1 MTTLNGSA
9 ASAPPRLLNRLL
21 TAGRRL
27 AVVALAPALAGL
39 CVLFVT
45 LHFAAWPAPGQMAWL
60 DFLAL
65 RTPADFA
72 LVRATWW
79 ATLAAALV
87 AAADAILDALG
98 RLIDRGTIALGAT
111 LLRRLGRLLR
121 ALRRAV
127 TIRFLIALA
136 AGFGAFRWAG
146 QVRPFPAIGEDP
158 LLDFIQYHD
167 PAVHALLRAWHL
179 AAPGIVAFGGVL
191 LLSGSVRVWLGS
203 REESPR
209 RGRGVLPDWPA
220 STQDEA
226 PSLVLGE
233 LHHPIEATEASR
245 PQWLSIPERGL
256 YTGLAIFGAV
266 GTGKTSGCMRPFAE
280 QLFAWQAHDPR
291 KRAAGLVL
299 EVKGDFCHDVRQLLA
314 DNGREH
320 DYVEIALGGR
330 WQWNPLDSDMDSYS
344 LAYSLATLLNQL
356 FGRGKEPFWQQAS
369 TNLIRWIIELHRVF
383 PDPWVTLRDV
393 YRLTIDPE
401 AFQEKIDE
409 ARKLC
414 RRPAAE
420 PRIRI
425 PAEHDGH
432 PELQDLDLE
441 PDRRGGLV
449 APASAETTERLDR
462 LGVPWESVEAR
473 PAPPDERL
481 ARLEAVNRWYQNDWL
496 ALDKKLRTSIVES
509 VSVFLSIFDLP
520 DIARLFAPPS
530 PLDPAAPK
538 LEQDADA
545 ALGTEDPSSTPMG
558 SDPNTPETE
567 PSSADRAEPGSETD
581 GRVAGGTLKPLPPLA
596 ELIEGGKV
604 LALNMPA
611 GANPALARAI
621 GVMLKNAWLQTLLR
635 RPAQMKREPGRY
647 FRPAVFLCDEY
658 QSFATVG
665 EDDPSGDE
673 KSFALTRQ
681 CKCIPIVATQ
691 SIASLRSVLSGN
703 DAWRT
708 LLQTLRTRIFLALS
722 DDSSTELASNM
733 CGKVARLS
741 PSYSFS
747 ESSKPAFSLV
757 AARAG
762 GGQGGSL
769 GASKTYRA
777 QREPMFHARTF
788 TLLQNYQAIA
798 LPYDG
803 AKSLPATR
811 LYLKPH
817 YLPHDRSYWRQRD
830 AGEI

>member
-9 ASAPPRLLNRLL
+9 AEAPARPRPRPRPSRLSHLAGRLLWPAV
-21 TAGRRL
+21 AGL
-27 AVVALAPALAGL
+27 AVLLI
-39 CVLFVT
+39 T
-45 LHFAAWPAPGQMAWL
+45 LRFAAWPDPGRVALL

-72 LVRATWW
+72 LARAAWW
-79 ATLAAALV
+79 ATLAAAVV
-87 AAADAILDALG
+87 AAAELVPAAVPRLLG
-98 RLIDRGTIALGAT
+98 RAGRFGGAG
-111 LLRRLGRLLR
+111 LRRRLGRLLEV
-121 ALRRAV
+121 LKKTL
-127 TIRFLIALA
+127 TIRLLASLA
-136 AGFGAFRWAG
+136 AGFAAFRWAA
-146 QVRPFPAIGEDP
+146 QARPFPAIGDDP
-158 LLDFIQYHD
+158 LLDFIAYHD
-167 PAVHALLRAWHL
+167 PAVHALLRAWTL
-179 AAPGIVAFGGVL
+179 AAPGVAAFGGVL
-191 LLSGSVRVWLGS
+191 LLSGAVRVWIGS
-203 REESPR
+203 RADSAR
-209 RGRGVLPDWPA
+209 RGRGALPDWPL
-220 STQDEA
+220 SPEDDA

-233 LHHPIEATEASR
+233 LHHPLDASEATR
-245 PQWLSIPERGL
+245 PRWLTIPERGL
-256 YTGLAIFGAV
+256 YTGVAIFGAV

-280 QLFAWQAHDPR
+280 QLFSWQADNPQR
-291 KRAAGLVL
+291 RAAGLVL

-314 DNGREH
+314 DAGRED
-320 DYVEIALGGR
+320 DYVELALGGR

-356 FGRGKEPFWQQAS
+356 FGRGKDPFWQQAS
-369 TNLIRWIIELHRVF
+369 TNLVRWIIELHRVF

-401 AFQEKIDE
+401 AFEEKIQK

-414 RRPAAE
+414 APPAARK
-420 PRIRI
+420 RIRI
-425 PAEHDGH
+425 HAEHARH
-432 PELQDLDLE
+432 PELEQLAFDFDASGLIG
-441 PDRRGGLV
+441 PDTPDTR
-449 APASAETTERLDR
+449 TRLDE
-462 LGVPWESVEAR
+462 LGVPWEEAAAVER
-473 PAPPDERL
+473 TAPPDDRL
-481 ARLEAVNRWYQNDWL
+481 ARLDAVERWYRNDWMEL
-496 ALDKKLRTSIVES
+496 TPKLRTSVVES

-520 DIARLFAPPS
+520 DVARLFAPPS
-530 PLDPAAPK
+530 PLKTAAAKAPDPTA
-538 LEQDADA
+538 
-545 ALGTEDPSSTPMG
+545 TPMG
-558 SDPNTPETE
+558 NGPD
-567 PSSADRAEPGSETD
+567 SAETD
-581 GRVAGGTLKPLPPLA
+581 GRVAGGTLAPLPPLA

-604 LALNMPA
+604 VALNMPA

-621 GVMLKNAWLQTLLR
+621 GVLLKNAWLQTLLR
-635 RPAQMKREPGRY
+635 RPAQMKRNPDRY

-691 SIASLRSVLSGN
+691 SIASLRSVLAGN

-708 LLQTLRTRIFLALS
+708 LLQTLRTRIFLSLS
-722 DDSSTELASNM
+722 DDSSADLASNM

-769 GASKTYRA
+769 GASKTYRE
-777 QREPMFHARTF
+777 QREPMFHPRTF

-803 AKSLPATR
+803 VRSLPATR

-817 YLPHDRSYWRQRD
+817 YLRRDRSWWRHRD
-830 AGEI
+830 AGDI

>member
-1 MTTLNGSA
+1 MTTANGSA
-9 ASAPPRLLNRLL
+9 APMLARLLGYLIWPAIAGGVVLL
-21 TAGRRL
+21 I
-27 AVVALAPALAGL
+27 
-39 CVLFVT
+39 T
-45 LHFAAWPAPGQMAWL
+45 LRFATWPAPGSIAWL

-65 RTPADFA
+65 CTPAEFA
-72 LVRATWW
+72 LLRSTWW

-87 AAADAILDALG
+87 AATDAILGAVRRLLDRTG
-98 RLIDRGTIALGAT
+98 RVASAAFNIG
-111 LLRRLGRLLR
+111 LGRLLR
-121 ALRRAV
+121 ALRRV
-127 TIRFLIALA
+127 LTLRLLIALA
-136 AGFGAFRWAG
+136 AGLGTFLWAA
-146 QVRPFPAIGEDP
+146 QVRPFPDIGDDP

-179 AAPGIVAFGGVL
+179 AAPGVVAFGGIL

-245 PQWLSIPERGL
+245 PRWLSIPERGL

-314 DNGREH
+314 DNGREE

-393 YRLTIDPE
+393 YRLTIDPK
-401 AFQEKIDE
+401 AFAAKIKA
-409 ARKLC
+409 AREFC
-414 RRPAAE
+414 GRAADE

-425 PAEHDGH
+425 PAEHSDH
-432 PELQDLDLE
+432 PELKDLDFESARTGRYVAADSTDLR
-441 PDRRGGLV
+441 DRLDGLGIPWEHV
-449 APASAETTERLDR
+449 APRPVPPDDRQARLDA
-462 LGVPWESVEAR
+462 VE
-473 PAPPDERL
+473 
-481 ARLEAVNRWYQNDWL
+481 RWYRHDWL
-496 ALDKKLRTSIVES
+496 QLDTKLRTSIVEG

-530 PLDPAAPK
+530 PVETATAKAP
-538 LEQDADA
+538 DS
-545 ALGTEDPSSTPMG
+545 PFTPG
-558 SDPNTPETE
+558 ATKQTGP
-567 PSSADRAEPGSETD
+567 ETD
-581 GRVAGGTLKPLPPLA
+581 GRVGGGTLAPLPPLA
-596 ELIEGGKV
+596 DLIESGKV

-635 RPAQMKREPGRY
+635 RPAQMKREPDRY

-708 LLQTLRTRIFLALS
+708 LLQTLRTRIFLTLS
-722 DDSSTELASNM
+722 DDSSADLASNM

-769 GASKTYRA
+769 GASKTYRE
-777 QREPMFHARTF
+777 QREPMFHPRTF

-803 AKSLPATR
+803 SKSLPATR
-811 LYLKPH
+811 LYLKPY
-817 YLPHDRSYWRQRD
+817 YLPRDRSYWRHRD
-830 AGEI
+830 AGVI

>member
-1 MTTLNGSA
+1 MTAPAGSA
-9 ASAPPRLLNRLL
+9 APARP
-21 TAGRRL
+21 RRL
-27 AVVALAPALAGL
+27 ANAVSVSVRL
-39 CVLFVT
+39 VRSLF
-45 LHFAAWPAPGQMAWL
+45 WPAIAGGGVFLLTRRFAVWPGPGSIAWL
-60 DFLAL
+60 DELAL
-65 RTPADFA
+65 HTPADFA
-72 LVRATWW
+72 LVRAASW
-79 ATLAAALV
+79 AVFTALLV
-87 AAADAILDALG
+87 ASANLILDAIG
-98 RLIDRGTIALGAT
+98 RLLDRGAIALGAT

-127 TIRFLIALA
+127 TIRLLIALA

-146 QVRPFPAIGEDP
+146 QVRPFPAIGEYP

-167 PAVHALLRAWHL
+167 PAVHALLRTWHL
-179 AAPGIVAFGGVL
+179 AAPGIVAFGAVL

-203 REESPR
+203 REESPS

-220 STQDEA
+220 STEDEA

-245 PQWLSIPERGL
+245 PRWLSIPERGL
-256 YTGLAIFGAV
+256 YTGVAIFGAV

-314 DNGREH
+314 DNGRED

-369 TNLIRWIIELHRVF
+369 TNLMRWIVELHRVF

-393 YRLTIDPE
+393 YRLTIDPK
-401 AFQEKIDE
+401 AFKAKIV
-409 ARKLC
+409 AAKKIC
-414 RRPAAE
+414 KRPDAE
-420 PRIRI
+420 ERIRI
-425 PAEHDGH
+425 AFEHATHAE
-432 PELQDLDLE
+432 LDDDAFK
-441 PDRRGGLV
+441 PDRRGGYV
-449 APASAETTERLDR
+449 AAHSAERTERLDR
-462 LGVPWESVEAR
+462 LGIPWEEVAAR
-473 PAPPDERL
+473 PAPPDDRL
-481 ARLEAVNRWYQNDWL
+481 SRLEAVDRWYRNDWL
-496 ALDKKLRTSIVES
+496 ALDNKLRTSIVES

-530 PLDPAAPK
+530 PTANAPDSPA
-538 LEQDADA
+538 
-545 ALGTEDPSSTPMG
+545 TPMG
-558 SDPNTPETE
+558 NDANSP
-567 PSSADRAEPGSETD
+567 ETD
-581 GRVAGGTLKPLPPLA
+581 GRVAGGTLAPLPPLA
-596 ELIEGGKV
+596 DLIEGGKV

-621 GVMLKNAWLQTLLR
+621 GVLLKNAWLQTLLR
-635 RPAQMKREPGRY
+635 RPAQMKREPDRY

-708 LLQTLRTRIFLALS
+708 LLQTLRTRIFLTLS
-722 DDSSTELASNM
+722 DDSSAELASNM

-769 GASKTYRA
+769 GASKTYRE
-777 QREPMFHARTF
+777 QREPMFHPRTF

-817 YLPHDRSYWRQRD
+817 YLPHDRSWWRQRD

>member
-1 MTTLNGSA
+1 MTA
-9 ASAPPRLLNRLL
+9 AMSGLSSRLLWPAA
-21 TAGRRL
+21 TGFVVL
-27 AVVALAPALAGL
+27 AIT
-39 CVLFVT
+39 FR
-45 LHFAAWPAPGQMAWL
+45 FAAWPAPGSVPWL

-72 LVRATWW
+72 LVRAAWW
-79 ATLAAALV
+79 AALAAGLV
-87 AAADAILDALG
+87 AAADLVPAGL
-98 RLIDRGTIALGAT
+98 RRRIDRSGQLGGAALR
-111 LLRRLGRLLR
+111 RRLGRLFR
-121 ALRRAV
+121 TLRR
-127 TIRFLIALA
+127 TLTLRSLIALA
-136 AGFGAFRWAG
+136 AGFTAFRWTG
-146 QVRPFPAIGEDP
+146 RVRPFPATGEDP

-167 PAVHALLRAWHL
+167 PAAHALFRAWHL
-179 AAPGIVAFGGVL
+179 AAPGVVAFGGVL
-191 LLSGSVRVWLGS
+191 ILSGAARVWLGS

-209 RGRGVLPDWPA
+209 RGRGVLPGWPA
-220 STQDEA
+220 STHDET

-233 LHHPIEATEASR
+233 VHHPIEAREASR
-245 PQWLSIPERGL
+245 PTWLTIPERGL
-256 YTGLAIFGAV
+256 YTGVAVFGAV

-280 QLFAWQAHDPR
+280 QLFSWQAHDPR

-314 DNGREH
+314 DNGRED
-320 DYVEIALGGR
+320 DYVELALGGR

-356 FGRGKEPFWQQAS
+356 FGRGKDPFWQQAS

-383 PDPWVTLRDV
+383 PDPWITLRDL

-401 AFQEKIDE
+401 AFHAKIE
-409 ARKLC
+409 AARATVA
-414 RRPAAE
+414 RPAVE
-420 PRIRI
+420 RRLRISEDRAAATKGSLSI
-425 PAEHDGH
+425 LAMVH
-432 PELQDLDLE
+432 PELE
-441 PDRRGGLV
+441 RIPFEVGRGGILTAPDSSRLRNLLQELDVPFEPV
-449 APASAETTERLDR
+449 AARAAPPDDR
-462 LGVPWESVEAR
+462 LG
-473 PAPPDERL
+473 
-481 ARLEAVNRWYQNDWL
+481 RLEAVERWYANDWMEL
-496 ALDKKLRTSIVES
+496 TPKLRTTIVEGI
-509 VSVFLSIFDLP
+509 SVFLSAFDLP
-520 DIARLFAPPS
+520 DTARLFSPPS
-530 PLDPAAPK
+530 PLDPAAAKAPDPGAPPG
-538 LEQDADA
+538 ETERTGPETDPPDAD
-545 ALGTEDPSSTPMG
+545 PR
-558 SDPNTPETE
+558 ET
-567 PSSADRAEPGSETD
+567 SLDTD
-581 GRVAGGTLKPLPPLA
+581 GRVPGGTLTPLPPLA

-621 GVMLKNAWLQTLLR
+621 GVLLKNAWLQTLLR
-635 RPAQMKREPGRY
+635 RPAQMKREPNRY

-708 LLQTLRTRIFLALS
+708 LLQTLRTRIFLTLS
-722 DDSSTELASNM
+722 DDSSADLASNM

-769 GASKTYRA
+769 GASKTFRE

-788 TLLQNYQAIA
+788 TLLENYQAIA

-817 YLPHDRSYWRQRD
+817 YLPHDRSWWRQRD

>member
-1 MTTLNGSA
+1 MTTANGSA
-9 ASAPPRLLNRLL
+9 AAARPRLLARML
-21 TAGRRL
+21 TGGRRL
-27 AVVALAPALAGL
+27 AVVALAPAFAGL
-39 CVLFVT
+39 CVLF
-45 LHFAAWPAPGQMAWL
+45 FALRFATWPSPGSIAWL

-72 LVRATWW
+72 VARAASW
-79 ATLAAALV
+79 AVFTALLV
-87 AAADAILDALG
+87 ASANLILDAIG
-98 RLIDRGTIALGAT
+98 RLLDRGAIALGAA
-111 LLRRLGRLLR
+111 LVRRLGRLLR

-127 TIRFLIALA
+127 TVRFLIALA
-136 AGFGAFRWAG
+136 AGFGAFRWAD

-179 AAPGIVAFGGVL
+179 AAPGIVAFGGIL

-203 REESPR
+203 REESSR

-245 PQWLSIPERGL
+245 PRWLSIPERGL
-256 YTGLAIFGAV
+256 YTGVAIFGAV

-314 DNGREH
+314 DNGRED

-393 YRLTIDPE
+393 YRLTIDPK
-401 AFQEKIDE
+401 AFQTKIDA

-414 RRPAAE
+414 KRPASE

-530 PLDPAAPK
+530 PGVNAPDPPA
-538 LEQDADA
+538 
-545 ALGTEDPSSTPMG
+545 TPMG
-558 SDPNTPETE
+558 NGPNSPETE
-567 PSSADRAEPGSETD
+567 SPDADRAETGSETD

-596 ELIEGGKV
+596 DLIEGGKV

-635 RPAQMKREPGRY
+635 RPAQMKREPDRY

-708 LLQTLRTRIFLALS
+708 LLQTLRTRIFLTLS
-722 DDSSTELASNM
+722 DDSSADLASNM

-769 GASKTYRA
+769 GASKTYRE